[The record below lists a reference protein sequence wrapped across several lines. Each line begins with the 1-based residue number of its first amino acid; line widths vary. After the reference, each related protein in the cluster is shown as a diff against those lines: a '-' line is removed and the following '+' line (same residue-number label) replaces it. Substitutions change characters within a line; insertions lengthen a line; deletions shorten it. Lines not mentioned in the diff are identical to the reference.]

1 MCSIR
6 IVDNKSAKRKEII
19 GQDGLLPMV
28 LPESGVGASGDDVG
42 PPVAHA
48 RVQPAH
54 AVAAHLQPNA
64 INYFLIFLYHL
75 LTEIKQISYFMYTL
89 LPKHASHPRV
99 ASVHSTCVVESGDLG
114 RRPQRHVPGLRL
126 HVHHGHLV
134 VAAHRRHHPRDARR
148 RLHGGRD
155 GGKGSRRRYFTNI
168 HNCNVSDHDQ

>member
-6 IVDNKSAKRKEII
+6 IVDNKNAKRKENI

-99 ASVHSTCVVESGDLG
+99 ASVHSTCVVESGGLG
-114 RRPQRHVPGLRL
+114 D
-126 HVHHGHLV
+126 
-134 VAAHRRHHPRDARR
+134 AHSVMCLDCVSMSTMDTSLLPPTADTTHATHAGACMA
-148 RLHGGRD
+148 GGMGVRVR
-155 GGKGSRRRYFTNI
+155 GGDISRIYTI
-168 HNCNVSDHDQ
+168 VM